1 MKTTL
6 FTIILLLSGAT
17 ALRAQQLSHNFYN
30 QFKDIL
36 TANWE
41 NIRDKKI
48 NKEGNEDNYYII
60 VYNSKKSLDG
70 FKVNSYQ
77 SKDEWGES
85 KDVMAT
91 MEKPDDHAPQLFDQI
106 SVLLKKLQT
115 EGYVLKP
122 DTDIPG
128 AYLKRFSIYKGTNTD
143 APAKISLSKTGY
155 IEINFYKYQ
164 LPAPKSATVTLGPNF
179 YSQFQAI
186 LNAKWEEV
194 KSNDVVENKDGSNGT
209 GITIYNSKK
218 PLDGFTVY
226 AVEDNKSSSRAA
238 VATRSSNPANEQL
251 YSEVASEVKWMQS
264 WGYIVVK
271 AGVPT
276 EIESKSLLLYDKDN
290 PTILLAKVSL
300 FPNNEI
306 RMVILKNQGSGA
318 TGKK

>member
-17 ALRAQQLSHNFYN
+17 ALQAQQLSPNFYN
-30 QFKDIL
+30 QFKAIL

-41 NIRDKKI
+41 DIKGVEI
-48 NKEGNEDNYYII
+48 NKEGNEDNYII
-60 VYNSKKSLDG
+60 ACDSKKSLDG
-70 FKVNSYQ
+70 FKVNAYQ

-91 MEKPDDHAPQLFDQI
+91 IEKPDDHAPQLFDQI
-106 SVLLKKLQT
+106 SALLKKLQA

-143 APAKISLSKTGY
+143 AAAKISLSKTGY

-186 LNAKWEEV
+186 LNAKWEEI
-194 KSNDVVENKDGSNGT
+194 KGDDVVQNNGGNGT

-218 PLDGFTVY
+218 PLDGFAVY
-226 AVEDNKSSSRAA
+226 AVEDNKSFSRAG

-251 YSEVASEVKWMQS
+251 YSELASEVKWMQS

-290 PTILLAKVSL
+290 PAVLLAKVSL

-306 RMVILKNQGSGA
+306 RMVILKGQGSGA